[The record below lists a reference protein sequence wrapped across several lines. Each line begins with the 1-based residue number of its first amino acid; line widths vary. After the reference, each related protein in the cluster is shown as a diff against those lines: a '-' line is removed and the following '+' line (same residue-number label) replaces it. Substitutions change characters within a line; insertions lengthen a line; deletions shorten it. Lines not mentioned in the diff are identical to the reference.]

1 MASGRALPLLLLCA
15 LCAVWGASA
24 EANSTTTPTP
34 TPTAMEKGSKWG
46 LVVVCVCG
54 GILVIAGGV
63 YAYSELKECCSTP
76 APPAVRGVK
85 KEKEDH
91 GHSHDGKKKE
101 KKDKEHGHSHDGKEK
116 KEKKEKHGHSH
127 DGKKKESKDKKQDAE
142 KQSLL
147 GAHGASSP
155 HSMHRNLSPYSVP
168 GDEDD
173 DDDHGHSHV

>member
-1 MASGRALPLLLLCA
+1 MARALPLLLLCA

-24 EANSTTTPTP
+24 EANATTTPTP
-34 TPTAMEKGSKWG
+34 TPTPTTMEKGSKWG

-54 GILVIAGGV
+54 GVLVIAGGV
-63 YAYSELKECCSTP
+63 YAYSELRECCSPP

-85 KEKEDH
+85 KVKEEEH

-147 GAHGASSP
+147 GAHGTCPS
-155 HSMHRNLSPYSVP
+155 HFMHRS
-168 GDEDD
+168 
-173 DDDHGHSHV
+173 